1 MEQHD
6 TKPRQPPAI
15 VATRQN
21 RFYWEGATQRRLLCQ
36 HCTSCGW
43 YMHPPLPICSKCHST
58 DVEPAPMSGRGS
70 IYAFTVVR
78 RVFHAGF
85 AQEVPYLLA
94 LVALAEQPALH
105 VLSRIVDC
113 ELDAASIGMAVCVT
127 FAPHGD
133 WQLPVFRPERIR

>member
-1 MEQHD
+1 
-6 TKPRQPPAI
+6 
-15 VATRQN
+15 
-21 RFYWEGATQRRLLCQ
+21 
-36 HCTSCGW
+36 
-43 YMHPPLPICSKCHST
+43 
-58 DVEPAPMSGRGS
+58 MSGRGS